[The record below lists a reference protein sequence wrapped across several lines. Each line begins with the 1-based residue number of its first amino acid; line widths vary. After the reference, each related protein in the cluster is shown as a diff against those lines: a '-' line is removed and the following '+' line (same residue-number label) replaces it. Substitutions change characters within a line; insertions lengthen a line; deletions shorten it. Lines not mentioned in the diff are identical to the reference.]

1 MMKKTILLTSIAVAA
16 NAFEF
21 PTLPNVFK
29 PPTAAGGVSPLKSL
43 SLPQKKKEL
52 LDAISFTSNGKTASP
67 EKQSQVLQIVGEIE
81 ASTPTP
87 SLSDPKDIKKIDGTW
102 YLQYTSPSTVGDED
116 EFPNAWKP
124 AVPDEGSSKITTK
137 QIQSKG
143 SVSAA
148 GITVDTSNRV
158 VKQIIDTEQSVVTN
172 DVELDFGRVV
182 VSGPFR
188 QSSNVPNRA
197 VVAFDRADITLKNGF
212 TLNLGFVFAI
222 LAAIR
227 GSKDNGWL
235 ETTYLGDDMR
245 IGRGNKGTMFVLTR
259 DADAVNP

>member
-1 MMKKTILLTSIAVAA
+1 M
-16 NAFEF
+16 
-21 PTLPNVFK
+21 
-29 PPTAAGGVSPLKSL
+29 
-43 SLPQKKKEL
+43 
-52 LDAISFTSNGKTASP
+52 DAMSFTSNGKTASP
-67 EKQSQVLQIVGEIE
+67 ERQSQVLQIVGDIE

-87 SLSDPKDIKKIDGTW
+87 SLSDPKDAAQLDGTW
-102 YLQYTSPSTVGDED
+102 FLQYTSPSSVGDKD

-124 AVPDEGSSKITTK
+124 AVPNEGESNIETR

-148 GITVDTSNRV
+148 GINVDTSNRV
-158 VKQIIDTEQSVVTN
+158 VKQIIDIEKSIVTN
-172 DVELDFGRVV
+172 DVELDFGRVI

-188 QSSNVPNRA
+188 QSPNVPNRA
-197 VVAFDRADITLKNGF
+197 IVSFDRADITLNNGF
-212 TLNLGFVFAI
+212 TLKLGSVFFPI
-222 LAAIR
+222 IAAIR

-259 DADAVNP
+259 DPDAVQP

>member
-1 MMKKTILLTSIAVAA
+1 MMKQTLLFASLLTLTGS
-16 NAFEF
+16 FEF
-21 PTLPNVFK
+21 PSLPNVFK
-29 PPTAAGGVSPLKSL
+29 PPAAGGTASPLKSM

-52 LDAISFTSNGKTASP
+52 LDAVSFTSNGKTATP
-67 EKQSQVLQIVGEIE
+67 ERQAQVLQIVGDIE
-81 ASTPTP
+81 SSTPTP
-87 SLSDPKDIKKIDGTW
+87 SLFNKSDKALDGVW
-102 YLQYTSPSTVGDED
+102 FLQYTSPSDVGDKD

-124 AVPDEGSSKITTK
+124 AVPEEGASNIETK
-137 QIQSKG
+137 QFKSKG

-148 GITVDTSNRV
+148 GISVDTSNRV
-158 VKQIIDTEQSVVTN
+158 VKQIIDTEQSIVTN
-172 DVELDFGRVV
+172 DVELDFGRVN

-197 VVAFDRADITLKNGF
+197 IVSFDRADITLNTGF
-212 TLNLGFVFAI
+212 TLKLGFLFSIIAV
-222 LAAIR
+222 LR

-259 DADAVNP
+259 DADAVKP

>member
-1 MMKKTILLTSIAVAA
+1 MTKRMMKQTILLVSIAVAS

-29 PPTAAGGVSPLKSL
+29 PPANTASRF

-52 LDAISFTSNGKTASP
+52 LNAISFTSNGKTATP
-67 EKQSQVLQIVGEIE
+67 EKQSQVLQIVRDIE
-81 ASTPTP
+81 TSTPTP
-87 SLSDPKDIKKIDGTW
+87 SLSDAKDAKMLDGVW
-102 YLQYTSPSTVGDED
+102 YLQYTSPSVVGDKD

-124 AVPDEGSSKITTK
+124 DVPDEGPSKITTR

-158 VKQIIDTEQSVVTN
+158 VKQIIDTKQSIVTN

-188 QSSNVPNRA
+188 QSSSVPNRA
-197 VVAFDRADITLKNGF
+197 VVAFDTADISLNNGVTLK
-212 TLNLGFVFAI
+212 LGFVFSI

-235 ETTYLGDDMR
+235 ETTYLGDDLR

-259 DADAVNP
+259 NVDAVKP